1 MLNRRTA
8 LGLAALAVLAGPA
21 ALAQERAPIV
31 IGELNSYT
39 RMAAFTEPYRK
50 GWQLALE
57 EINAEGGI
65 DGRPL
70 EVISRDDTGDP
81 ATAIR
86 IAEELANREDAVMI
100 FGTFLSNIGL
110 AVADFANQ
118 NQTLFL
124 ASEPLSDAL
133 VWSKGNRYTYRLR
146 PSTTMQAAMLAEEA
160 AETDAVRWATIAP
173 NYAYGQ
179 DAVAA
184 FKAELTKRK
193 PDVEFVEEQWPTLFK
208 IDAGSTVRAL
218 EAAEPDGIYNVTF
231 GGDLAKFVR
240 EGSLRGLFEDRV
252 VVSLLSGEP
261 EYLEPLGSETP
272 DGWIVTGYPSLDV
285 DTPQHDAFEEAY
297 QARWGEAPKTGSIVG
312 YNSMLTIEQLLK
324 ESPSL
329 ETEDLLKTMEG
340 LRVDSPTGEFLY
352 RPVDNQATMGAY
364 VGRTALVDGKPKMVD
379 WRYAPGEDY
388 LPSEKE
394 ALSLRPAQ

>member
-1 MLNRRTA
+1 M
-8 LGLAALAVLAGPA
+8 
-21 ALAQERAPIV
+21 
-31 IGELNSYT
+31 
-39 RMAAFTEPYRK
+39 
-50 GWQLALE
+50 
-57 EINAEGGI
+57 
-65 DGRPL
+65 
-70 EVISRDDTGDP
+70 
-81 ATAIR
+81 
-86 IAEELANREDAVMI
+86 
-100 FGTFLSNIGL
+100 
-110 AVADFANQ
+110 
-118 NQTLFL
+118 
-124 ASEPLSDAL
+124 
-133 VWSKGNRYTYRLR
+133 
-146 PSTTMQAAMLAEEA
+146 
-160 AETDAVRWATIAP
+160 
-173 NYAYGQ
+173 
-179 DAVAA
+179 
-184 FKAELTKRK
+184 
-193 PDVEFVEEQWPTLFK
+193 
-208 IDAGSTVRAL
+208 
-218 EAAEPDGIYNVTF
+218 
-231 GGDLAKFVR
+231 
-240 EGSLRGLFEDRV
+240 
-252 VVSLLSGEP
+252 
-261 EYLEPLGSETP
+261 GSETP